1 MEFSNTIIIVTGAG
15 SGIGKAAALEFAGL
29 GAFVCACDVDIEKA
43 GQTVKEIEAGD
54 GFAQAYQLD
63 ISDIG
68 NVSETI
74 KQILQEHQR
83 IDVLVNVAGV
93 VFIGKIED
101 VTDEA
106 WDRVID
112 INLKGTFLCCREVV
126 PVFKEQKKGCIIN
139 VTAAAAKT
147 GGMNV
152 GANYVCSKAGV
163 NVLTIHLARYLAP
176 YRIRVNAVSPG
187 PIDTPMLKIRDN
199 IAQATP
205 LGLGKPE
212 DIAKA
217 IVFLASDEKAGYIT
231 GEILDVDGGLFM
243 D

>member
-15 SGIGKAAALEFAGL
+15 SGIGKAASLEFARL
-29 GAFVCACDVDIEKA
+29 GAFVCACDIDIEKA
-43 GQTVKEIEAGD
+43 GQTVKEIAVENGSAKA
-54 GFAQAYQLD
+54 FFLD
-63 ISDIG
+63 IADGSS
-68 NVSETI
+68 VSETMKKI
-74 KQILQEHQR
+74 RSEYGR
-83 IDVLVNVAGV
+83 IDALVNAAGII
-93 VFIGKIED
+93 FIGKMED

-106 WDRVID
+106 WDKVID
-112 INLKGTFLCCREVV
+112 TNLKGTFLCCREVI
-126 PVFKEQKKGCIIN
+126 PIFKEQKKGCIIN

-152 GANYVCSKAGV
+152 GVNYVCSKAGV

-187 PIDTPMLKIRDN
+187 PIDTPMLTIRDN
-199 IAQATP
+199 IEQATP

-217 IVFLASDEKAGYIT
+217 VVFLASDVKAGYIT
-231 GEILDVDGGLFM
+231 GEILDVNGGLFM

>member
-1 MEFSNTIIIVTGAG
+1 MEFDNTVVMITGAG
-15 SGIGKAAALEFAGL
+15 SGIGKATALEFAQL
-29 GAFVCACDVDIEKA
+29 GAYVCICDIDMKKA
-43 GQTVKEIEAGD
+43 EQTAAEIEEGD
-54 GFAQAYQLD
+54 GNAKAFYID
-63 ISDIG
+63 ISDSG
-68 NVSETI
+68 SVSEAI
-74 KQILQEHQR
+74 KEIR
-83 IDVLVNVAGV
+83 SDFGKIDTLVNAAGII
-93 VFIGKIED
+93 FIGKIED

-112 INLKGTFLCCREVV
+112 INLKGSFLCCREII

-139 VTAAAAKT
+139 ITAGAAKT

-152 GANYVCSKAGV
+152 GANYVCSKAGL

-176 YRIRVNAVSPG
+176 YRIRVNAISPG
-187 PIDTPMLKIRDN
+187 PIDTPMLTIRDN
-199 IAQATP
+199 IEKATP

-217 IVFLASDEKAGYIT
+217 AVFLASEEKAGYIT

>member
-1 MEFSNTIIIVTGAG
+1 MIVMITGAG
-15 SGIGKAAALEFAGL
+15 SGIGKATAVEFAQL
-29 GAFVCACDVDIEKA
+29 GAYVCACDVDVDKA
-43 GQTVKEIEAGD
+43 QQTADEITKTGGSAKA
-54 GFAQAYQLD
+54 FYID
-63 ISDIG
+63 ISDSG
-68 NVSETI
+68 
-74 KQILQEHQR
+74 
-83 IDVLVNVAGV
+83 NVAGTV
-93 VFIGKIED
+93 KAIKSEFGKIDALVNIAGVIFIGKIED

-112 INLKGTFLCCREVV
+112 INLKGTFLCCREIV

-139 VTAAAAKT
+139 VTAGAAKT

-187 PIDTPMLKIRDN
+187 PIDTPMLTIRDN
-199 IAQATP
+199 IEKATP

-217 IVFLASDEKAGYIT
+217 VAFLASDEKAGYIT

>member
-1 MEFSNTIIIVTGAG
+1 MEFDNMVFIVTGAG
-15 SGIGKAAALEFAGL
+15 GGIGKAAALELARL
-29 GAFVCACDVDIEKA
+29 GALVCACDIDIGKA
-43 GQTVKEIEAGD
+43 GQTADEITGGKGRAK
-54 GFAQAYQLD
+54 AYRLD
-63 ISDIG
+63 IADSG
-68 NVSETI
+68 NVAETI
-74 KQILQEHQR
+74 RTIKNDHGR
-83 IDVLVNVAGV
+83 IDALVNVAGV

-112 INLKGTFLCCREVV
+112 INLKGTFLCCRAVV
-126 PVFKEQKKGCIIN
+126 PIFKEQKKGCIIN

-187 PIDTPMLKIRDN
+187 PIDTPMLIIRDN
-199 IAQATP
+199 IEQATP
-205 LGLGKPE
+205 LGVGKPE
-212 DIAKA
+212 DIAQA
-217 IVFLASDEKAGYIT
+217 IAFLASDEKAGYIT